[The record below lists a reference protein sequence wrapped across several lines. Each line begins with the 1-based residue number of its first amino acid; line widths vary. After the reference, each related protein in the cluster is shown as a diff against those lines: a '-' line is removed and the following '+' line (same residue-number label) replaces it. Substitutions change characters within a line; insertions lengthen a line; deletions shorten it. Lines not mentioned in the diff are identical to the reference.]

1 MISSL
6 LKIKSMQIF
15 FLLSIYTFSTTLW
28 AHEDINS
35 TGESPWLLMPLVSS
49 SPKMGTSIGVMAG
62 YLHKFDEE
70 SPTSTFSVMGNYSSS
85 DSVVM
90 GVFAKT
96 FFDHNQQRLVAGF
109 IRGEVNN
116 EYNDF
121 LGIGVPSK
129 TTDDFHALFTRYSYK
144 FFDNVFIGGQFVAT
158 NYAIVG
164 DSFSQPILDF
174 LGLNGFKSNGLGLTI
189 EYDSRDNI
197 NSPQEGSFIN
207 LSNLVYREALGG
219 DENFEVYDFQSRYYF
234 QHLEKLVLA
243 MRLDGRWTSS
253 APSGAY
259 SSVDLRGYT
268 MGQYLA
274 PNSTSFEVEERL
286 DIAYG
291 IGATLFTGVSCL
303 YDGLGDC
310 SDTENLFPSIGGGL
324 NYMIK
329 KEEKMIVRL
338 EGAVGKSDTYG
349 IYLQFGRAF

>member
-1 MISSL
+1 MKRTL
-6 LKIKSMQIF
+6 L
-15 FLLSIYTFSTTLW
+15 TTLLFLCLGLFVNPLW
-28 AHEDINS
+28 AQEDVNS
-35 TGESPWLLMPLVSS
+35 TKESPWLLMPLISS
-49 SPKMGTSIGVMAG
+49 SPKLGTSIGAMAG
-62 YLHKFDEE
+62 YLYKFDED

-90 GVFAKT
+90 GVFTKT
-96 FFDHNQQRLVAGF
+96 YFDHNQQRLVAGF

-121 LGIGVPSK
+121 LGIGAPSK
-129 TTDDFHALFTRYSYK
+129 TTDDFHALFTRYSYR

-158 NYAIVG
+158 NYIIVG

-174 LGLNGFKSNGLGLTI
+174 LGLNGFKSNGLGLTA

-197 NSPQEGSFIN
+197 NSPHEGSFIN
-207 LSNLVYREALGG
+207 LSNIVYREALGG
-219 DENFEVYDFQSRYYF
+219 DENFEVYDFRSRHYF
-234 QHLEKLVLA
+234 EQLEELVLA
-243 MRLDGRWTSS
+243 LRLDGKWTSS
-253 APSGAY
+253 APAGAY

-268 MGQYLA
+268 KGQYLA

-338 EGAVGKSDTYG
+338 EGALGKGDTYG
-349 IYLQFGRAF
+349 VYLQFGRAF